1 MDDMTI
7 PRGLGKREAHPRSVR
22 WPADVWKRVE
32 RVARE
37 TDNDSTT
44 TLIYLVMWALDEV
57 DAQRAKEAS
66 GKNGPA
72 AAAPATAGASSAE
85 VGQKDVDE

>member
-22 WPADVWKRVE
+22 WPADVWRRVE
-32 RVARE
+32 RVARD

-66 GKNGPA
+66 GKGSA
-72 AAAPATAGASSAE
+72 AEAAPATSGAPDAAPL
-85 VGQKDVDE
+85 QKDVDL

>member
-57 DAQRAKEAS
+57 DAQRAKEAAK
-66 GKNGPA
+66 GA
-72 AAAPATAGASSAE
+72 ASLEGAPPK
-85 VGQKDVDE
+85 VLDE